1 MSGQEMPTN
10 GTPPT
15 GASSAASATPAAS
28 PTSAASAASPPT
40 ATPDKPKSRGCRNCA
55 IGCLGMIVMFA
66 VLLAA
71 GGWFGYTR
79 YARPWFLGAR
89 ARLYE
94 TVPQL
99 EALEGLAL
107 DGMGEGLPSGLER
120 DLSGTTDPT
129 AFPADVALPGGR
141 ETLAT
146 RSGDFGARAVA
157 ETRGRTA
164 AALSAELRA
173 EMESL
178 GWSRVPVPDPA
189 DGIALRFDK
198 QDGADART
206 ARYELIP
213 QDSGT
218 VRVWVRV
225 TR

>member
-1 MSGQEMPTN
+1 MNEKDAGAMGEQEAA
-10 GTPPT
+10 
-15 GASSAASATPAAS
+15 ASSPATSSTAAASSGRPDPPPSTAA
-28 PTSAASAASPPT
+28 A
-40 ATPDKPKSRGCRNCA
+40 DKPKGRGCRRCA
-55 IGCLGMIVMFA
+55 IGCLGMLVVFT
-66 VLLAA
+66 VLIAA

-79 YARPWFLGAR
+79 YLRPWFLGVR
-89 ARLYE
+89 ERVYE
-94 TVPQL
+94 QVPQL

-107 DGMGEGLPSGLER
+107 DEGLPGGFER
-120 DLSGTTDPT
+120 DLSGSTDPT

-146 RSGDFGARAVA
+146 RSGAFGARAVA

-178 GWSRVPVPDPA
+178 GWSRILIPDPP

-198 QDGADART
+198 EDGADART

-213 QDSGT
+213 QDDGT